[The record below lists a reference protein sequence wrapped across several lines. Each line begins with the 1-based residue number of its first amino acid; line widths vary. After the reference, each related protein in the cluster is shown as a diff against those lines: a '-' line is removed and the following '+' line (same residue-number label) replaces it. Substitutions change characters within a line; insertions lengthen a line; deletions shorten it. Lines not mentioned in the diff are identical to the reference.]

1 MGERQNFAGSLGTF
15 IDYEKS
21 KYLKDKTGKLL
32 PPDEQKLF
40 RRLKKNYAQSSRV
53 KDHETEYRIFNILKK
68 ISTYLNLNKNIQINA
83 GYYYKKIIKNEEK
96 VVNNITL
103 IAFCLFYA
111 VRKDHHNA
119 PFTIKEIAQAF
130 VDMGHRVDP
139 RLMLRDGLVYKR
151 HLNTNIAHHKSEDYL
166 SRLLNA
172 VINHKLLEKR
182 LEKKQSSLSK
192 EEYLNKL
199 TLMCRNILRNFNTW
213 KRGGRNP
220 FILTGAIIYLADRIL
235 AKKLGGKAVLT
246 QTLISEA
253 TKIPEYSIRDH
264 YVNLLKPIFI
274 NELM

>member
-1 MGERQNFAGSLGTF
+1 M
-15 IDYEKS
+15 
-21 KYLKDKTGKLL
+21 
-32 PPDEQKLF
+32 
-40 RRLKKNYAQSSRV
+40 KKV
-53 KDHETEYRIFNILKK
+53 
-68 ISTYLNLNKNIQINA
+68 STYLNLNRNIQINA

-111 VRKDHHNA
+111 ARKEYHNA
-119 PFTIKEIAQAF
+119 PITIKEIAQGF
-130 VDMGHRVDP
+130 VDMGHRVNP

-151 HLNTNIAHHKSEDYL
+151 HLNTNTVHHKSEDYI

-172 VINHKLLEKR
+172 VINHELLEKR

-220 FILTGAIIYLADRIL
+220 FILAGSIIYLADRIL
-235 AKKLGGKAVLT
+235 AKKLGQKAVLT

-253 TKIPEYSIRDH
+253 TTIPEYSIRDH